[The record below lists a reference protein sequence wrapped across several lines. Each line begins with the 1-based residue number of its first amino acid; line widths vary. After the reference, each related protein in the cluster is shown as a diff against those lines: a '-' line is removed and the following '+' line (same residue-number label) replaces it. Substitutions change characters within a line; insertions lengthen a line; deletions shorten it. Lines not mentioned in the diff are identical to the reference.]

1 MVAHI
6 IPTATSFTLRSNWSA
21 FPKFFLFQREAWI
34 KLITKARTRTKLSIK
49 WLWLRDLRWIAD
61 GAAVVPS
68 LLMDR
73 EELQQPQL
81 WRNCY
86 HPSPNFHSSVRMEW
100 LFQYIL
106 KRSSAFWL
114 TLNATYC
121 RQKMSKPLSWFKK
134 RRKFHPSIRI
144 EKYKLKTV
152 QYESKRE
159 EKPYWKIA
167 KQAFQLAPWI
177 VVSQLKTVL
186 NDNLTN
192 PIPCLKSNNNK

>member
-1 MVAHI
+1 
-6 IPTATSFTLRSNWSA
+6 
-21 FPKFFLFQREAWI
+21 
-34 KLITKARTRTKLSIK
+34 
-49 WLWLRDLRWIAD
+49 
-61 GAAVVPS
+61 
-68 LLMDR
+68 
-73 EELQQPQL
+73 
-81 WRNCY
+81 
-86 HPSPNFHSSVRMEW
+86 MEW